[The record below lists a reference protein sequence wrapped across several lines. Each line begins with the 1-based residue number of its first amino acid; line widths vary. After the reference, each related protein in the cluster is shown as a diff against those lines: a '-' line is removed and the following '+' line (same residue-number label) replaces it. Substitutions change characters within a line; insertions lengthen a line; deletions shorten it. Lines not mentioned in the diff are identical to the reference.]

1 MKISF
6 QKIITFLLICIAGSY
21 VLHISL
27 VGEAKTGVKQ
37 TNYLE
42 QKLLE
47 ELQTEKDSEMKT
59 WKNLTHYF
67 AINFLFIQFFVAT
80 KL

>member
-1 MKISF
+1 MKMSF
-6 QKIITFLLICIAGSY
+6 KKIITFLQICIVGSY

-27 VGEAKTGVKQ
+27 VGEAETGVKQ

-42 QKLLE
+42 QKLLK

-67 AINFLFIQFFVAT
+67 AINFPFIQFYVAA

>member
-1 MKISF
+1 MKMSF

-42 QKLLE
+42 LLE
-47 ELQTEKDSEMKT
+47 ELQTEKDSEIKT

-67 AINFLFIQFFVAT
+67 AINFLFIQFFVAA

>member
-1 MKISF
+1 MKMSF

-42 QKLLE
+42 LLE
-47 ELQTEKDSEMKT
+47 ELHTEKDSEIKT

-67 AINFLFIQFFVAT
+67 AINFLFIQFFVAA